1 MDPTIQQKLTDL
13 LRANSMT
20 PDTLHGPTLTQLF
33 LSQMRVSL
41 YGGVSSIPML
51 PSFLKP
57 FGPLTEDTP
66 VAVVCTK

>member
-1 MDPTIQQKLTDL
+1 
-13 LRANSMT
+13 
-20 PDTLHGPTLTQLF
+20 
-33 LSQMRVSL
+33 MRVSL

-66 VAVVCTK
+66 VAVAEVDDREVRVCLVTFSQGQALCQGARPLSRAGPGVSRSL